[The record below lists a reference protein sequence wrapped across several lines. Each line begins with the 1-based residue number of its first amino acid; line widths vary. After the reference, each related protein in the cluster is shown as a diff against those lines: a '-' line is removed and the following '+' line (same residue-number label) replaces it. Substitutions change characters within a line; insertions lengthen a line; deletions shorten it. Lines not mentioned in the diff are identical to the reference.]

1 MKKLE
6 LTDKKNHRLDVLS
19 SLILWDN
26 NKPFFD
32 QFVTRDKK
40 WNLYNNWLS
49 GQTEKK
55 LQSTFFFF
63 FFSKHFLKPKLQ
75 QKEVVVTVWWPAA
88 RLIHYSH
95 LNSGKTITSEKHAQQ
110 IGETH

>member
-32 QFVTRDKK
+32 QFVTWDKK

-55 LQSTFFFF
+55 LQSTF
-63 FFSKHFLKPKLQ
+63 
-75 QKEVVVTVWWPAA
+75 
-88 RLIHYSH
+88 
-95 LNSGKTITSEKHAQQ
+95 
-110 IGETH
+110 